1 MDAKQLIK
9 ETQEVLKIGE
19 LRKKIKENNFLF
31 YPKINLYREIRQL
44 DKNKLSVCNQGGGF
58 VKSVDITNEDF
69 LKDVDDGI
77 ITFVKNIPLEY
88 KKVKL
93 FHDHW
98 LVDNSPIGFDGN
110 LPLKHFIEGYTT
122 IQKWNG
128 WSVPMVEL
136 DQIEKFNEIQKKTL
150 DSEPTSIFKIIDEDS
165 IQIKMFDEDD
175 WIGIEAEYIDVN
187 GQTKKVFD
195 ISLGWT
201 WSEEDL

>member
-1 MDAKQLIK
+1 MDAQEVIRQTK
-9 ETQEVLKIGE
+9 EVLKIGE
-19 LRKKIKENNFLF
+19 LRKTINNNRFLF
-31 YPKINLYREIRQL
+31 YPKLNLYRQIVQL

-58 VKSVDITNEDF
+58 VKSIDITDEKFLEDIDNGTIVF
-69 LKDVDDGI
+69 KL
-77 ITFVKNIPLEY
+77 TIPFEY

-128 WSVPMVEL
+128 WSMPMVEL
-136 DQIEKFNEIQKKTL
+136 NQIKKFNDIQKKTL
-150 DSEPTSIFKIIDEDS
+150 DNEPTSIFKIIDENN
-165 IQIKMFDEDD
+165 IEIKMFDEED
-175 WIGIEAEYIDVN
+175 WIKIESENISVN
-187 GQTKKVFD
+187 NQTKKVFD

>member
-1 MDAKQLIK
+1 MDAQEVIRQTK
-9 ETQEVLKIGE
+9 EVLKIGE
-19 LRKKIKENNFLF
+19 LRKTINNNRFLF
-31 YPKINLYREIRQL
+31 YPKLNLYRQIVQL

-58 VKSVDITNEDF
+58 VKSIDITDEKFLEDIDNGTIVF
-69 LKDVDDGI
+69 KL
-77 ITFVKNIPLEY
+77 TIPFEY

-98 LVDNSPIGFDGN
+98 LDDTGI
-110 LPLKHFIEGYTT
+110 KHFIEGYTT
-122 IQKWNG
+122 IQRWNG
-128 WSVPMVEL
+128 WSMPMVEL

-201 WSEEDL
+201 WSEEDIND

>member
-1 MDAKQLIK
+1 MDAYEVKKETENSYNLGKIRQLIK
-9 ETQEVLKIGE
+9 KNKYLF
-19 LRKKIKENNFLF
+19 KKEKNRYFD
-31 YPKINLYREIRQL
+31 INKFE
-44 DKNKLSVCNQGGGF
+44 KNKLSINPQGGGF
-58 VKSVDITNEDF
+58 VQSVDITDQNFINDFKNE
-69 LKDVDDGI
+69 KI
-77 ITFVKNIPLEY
+77 IFKNELPMVY

-93 FHDHW
+93 WHDHW
-98 LVDNSPIGFDGN
+98 LSDNHVNGERDIE
-110 LPLKHFIEGYTT
+110 HFIVGYVHEY
-122 IQKWNG
+122 KWNG
-128 WSVPMVEL
+128 WSMPMVEL

>member
-1 MDAKQLIK
+1 MDAYEVKKETENSYNLGKIRQLIK
-9 ETQEVLKIGE
+9 KNKYLF
-19 LRKKIKENNFLF
+19 KKEKNRYFD
-31 YPKINLYREIRQL
+31 INKFE
-44 DKNKLSVCNQGGGF
+44 KNKLSINPQGGGF
-58 VKSVDITNEDF
+58 VQSVDITDQNFINDFKNE
-69 LKDVDDGI
+69 KI
-77 ITFVKNIPLEY
+77 IFKNELPMVY

-93 FHDHW
+93 WHDHW
-98 LVDNSPIGFDGN
+98 LSDNHVNGERDIE
-110 LPLKHFIEGYTT
+110 HFIVGYVHEY
-122 IQKWNG
+122 KWNG
-128 WSVPMVEL
+128 WSMPMVEL

-201 WSEEDL
+201 WSEEDIND

>member
-1 MDAKQLIK
+1 MDAYEVKKETENSYNLGKIRQLIK
-9 ETQEVLKIGE
+9 KNKYLF
-19 LRKKIKENNFLF
+19 KKEKNRYFD
-31 YPKINLYREIRQL
+31 INKFE
-44 DKNKLSVCNQGGGF
+44 KNKLSINPQGGGF
-58 VKSVDITNEDF
+58 VQSVDITDQNFINDFKNE
-69 LKDVDDGI
+69 KI
-77 ITFVKNIPLEY
+77 IFKNELPMVY

-93 FHDHW
+93 WHDHW
-98 LVDNSPIGFDGN
+98 LSDNHVNGERDIE
-110 LPLKHFIEGYTT
+110 HFIVGYVHEY
-122 IQKWNG
+122 KWNG
-128 WSVPMVEL
+128 WSMPMVEL

-201 WSEEDL
+201 WSEEEINA